1 MRFGKNARMAGADP
15 VSAISL
21 AAHDCKVESQWGYA
35 LFELRGGTMA
45 RWLMRKVWK
54 KQIFKTTMPRWV
66 VYLGL
71 LITGSGAFGII
82 LWATWMI
89 VNARLV

>member
-1 MRFGKNARMAGADP
+1 
-15 VSAISL
+15 
-21 AAHDCKVESQWGYA
+21 
-35 LFELRGGTMA
+35 MA

-54 KQIFKTTMPRWV
+54 KQIFKTTMPMCV

-71 LITGSGAFGII
+71 LITGTVAFGII

-89 VNARLV
+89 VSARLV